1 MSEDLPENLCVLI
14 SETACINILAR
25 KLIALDIGRTNTR
38 DSKLIKLTDEMFE
51 VMYQAPGIGL
61 AAPQIGVQKQLF
73 VYDVDDEPQ
82 VLINPKIVESS
93 GEWVYDEGCL
103 SIPGLYVEMLRPKL
117 VLVEATN
124 LDGNTIQIEADEL
137 LARLFQH
144 EIDHLQGVLMFE
156 RMTPDQRK
164 QALAEYRRREE
175 NKIES
180 EPTHLRLS

>member
-1 MSEDLPENLCVLI
+1 MRGLDSVNGVSYDIRTFGDPVLKTCAAEI
-14 SETACINILAR
+14 TNI
-25 KLIALDIGRTNTR
+25 
-38 DSKLIKLTDEMFE
+38 DSKLVKLTDEMFE

-73 VYDVDDEPQ
+73 VYDVDDERQ

-180 EPTHLRLS
+180 EPTHLKLS

>member
-1 MSEDLPENLCVLI
+1 MSYDIRTFGDPVLKTCAAEI
-14 SETACINILAR
+14 TNIDA
-25 KLIALDIGRTNTR
+25 
-38 DSKLIKLTDEMFE
+38 KLIKLTDEMFE
-51 VMYQAPGIGL
+51 IMYQAPGLGL
-61 AAPQIGVQKQLF
+61 AAPQIGVKKQLF
-73 VYDVDDEPQ
+73 VYDVDDQPQ

-164 QALAEYRRREE
+164 QALAEYRRRET
-175 NKIES
+175 IPGES
-180 EPTHLRLS
+180 EPTHLKLS